1 MNMEY
6 TPIELAVR
14 LSVSVKTI
22 NNYLNKGKL
31 VGYKVGGRWRVPFQS
46 VEKFLEQSNI
56 KFIGGIVNE

>member
-1 MNMEY
+1 MDKEY
-6 TPIELAVR
+6 NSTELAVL

-22 NNYLNKGKL
+22 NNYLNKGKM